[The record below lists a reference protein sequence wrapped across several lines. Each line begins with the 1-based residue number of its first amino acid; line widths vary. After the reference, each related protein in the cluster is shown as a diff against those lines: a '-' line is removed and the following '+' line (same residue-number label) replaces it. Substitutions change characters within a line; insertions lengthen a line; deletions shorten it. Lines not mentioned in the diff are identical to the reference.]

1 MILLAV
7 EMKEMNCTQKFSDIL
22 TKTTPAIVALAA
34 GVVFFCPESFAW
46 CRALFAKLTLAFIML
61 TMGVTL
67 TGDDF
72 RAIAKRPWEI
82 AIGAVGQFTLM
93 PLIAFGLVHI
103 LPQGYEGVAVGLVLV
118 GCCPG
123 GVSSNLM
130 SYICKGDVA
139 FSVGMTTVSTLLA
152 PLLTP
157 ILTASLVAAAHL
169 GAVEVSV
176 DKIGMLIDL
185 LLLTL
190 LPIAIGF
197 SLNAACRN
205 RSWFTNVKA
214 LMPGLAVLA
223 LACIVGGVMA
233 NNQAKLAQA
242 GWLFA
247 GAVFAGVLAHNSL
260 GYILGYLLGVLAR
273 FSNPK
278 RRTVSIEIGM
288 QNAGMA
294 TQLARNFSSNVQ
306 ADVAV
311 AAAVSCIWHS
321 FSGALLAGL
330 FNLADRLFSK
340 HK

>member
-1 MILLAV
+1 
-7 EMKEMNCTQKFSDIL
+7 MKVVLISDWL
-22 TKTTPAIVALAA
+22 TKWTLLVVAVAA
-34 GVVFFCPESFAW
+34 VVAFIWPSSFVW
-46 CRALFAKLTLAFIML
+46 ERALVAKLTLAFIML
-61 TMGVTL
+61 TMGMTL

-72 RAIAKRPWEI
+72 KAIAKRPWEI
-82 AIGAVGQFTLM
+82 ALGAVGQFTLM
-93 PLIAFGLVHI
+93 PLIAFGLVHV
-103 LPQGYEGVAVGLVLV
+103 LPRGYEGVAVGLVLV

-169 GAVEVSV
+169 GAVEVKV
-176 DKIGMLIDL
+176 DQIGMLIDL

-197 SLNAACRN
+197 SLNAACRS
-205 RSWFTNVKA
+205 RVWFTQVKA
-214 LMPGLAVLA
+214 VMPGFAVVA

-233 NNQAKLAQA
+233 NNQAKIVQA

-247 GAVFAGVLAHNSL
+247 GAVFAGVLAHNGL
-260 GYILGYLLGVLAR
+260 GYVLGYLLGAVAR

-278 RRTVSIEIGM
+278 RRTVSLEIGM

-294 TQLARNFSSNVQ
+294 TQLARNFSANVQ

-330 FNLADRLFSK
+330 FNTAERLLGKKNICLSEGK
-340 HK
+340 G

>member
-1 MILLAV
+1 MHMIQ
-7 EMKEMNCTQKFSDIL
+7 NTSNFL
-22 TKTTPAIVALAA
+22 TRMTPAIVAIAA
-34 GVVFFCPESFAW
+34 GVAFFCPESFAW
-46 CRALFAKLTLAFIML
+46 CRALAAKLTLAFIML

-82 AIGAVGQFTLM
+82 ALGAVGQFTLM
-93 PLIAFGLVHI
+93 PLIAFGLVHV

-157 ILTASLVAAAHL
+157 LLTASLVAAAHL
-169 GAVEVSV
+169 GDVEVTV
-176 DKIGMLIDL
+176 DKMGMLMDL

-190 LPIAIGF
+190 LPITIGF
-197 SLNAACRN
+197 SLNASCRK
-205 RSWFTNVKA
+205 RVWFANAKT

-233 NNQAKLAQA
+233 NNQTKLVEA

-247 GAVFAGVLAHNSL
+247 GAVFAGVLAHNGL
-260 GYILGYLLGVLAR
+260 GYIFGYLLGVLAR

-278 RRTVSIEIGM
+278 RRTVAIEIGM

-294 TQLARNFSSNVQ
+294 TQLARNFSANVQ

-330 FNLADRLFSK
+330 FNLADRLFAK
-340 HK
+340 RT